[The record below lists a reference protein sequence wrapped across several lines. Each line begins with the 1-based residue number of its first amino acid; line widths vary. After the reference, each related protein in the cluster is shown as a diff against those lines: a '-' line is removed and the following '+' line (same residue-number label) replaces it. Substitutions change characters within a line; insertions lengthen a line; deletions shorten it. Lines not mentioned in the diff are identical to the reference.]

1 MSRAAG
7 TQPRPGAIG
16 IGSVKTNMGHLE
28 GAAGVAGM
36 VKVLAALRHG
46 QLPANVGFQQLNRL
60 IDLSGSDFRIQA
72 EATPWPPTPGAP
84 RRAGVSSFGFGGSN
98 GHVVIEEAPQVPPAK
113 PGRGAVVLPFSA
125 RDDGRLRA
133 LAGLL
138 GLLTR
143 DPQVFLQATPR
154 NEGEISAADI
164 EALIGQRVA
173 AKHRK
178 DYAAADRIRS
188 ELATAGVI
196 LEDGA
201 KGTGWRR
208 A

>member
-1 MSRAAG
+1 
-7 TQPRPGAIG
+7 
-16 IGSVKTNMGHLE
+16 
-28 GAAGVAGM
+28 
-36 VKVLAALRHG
+36 
-46 QLPANVGFQQLNRL
+46 
-60 IDLSGSDFRIQA
+60 
-72 EATPWPPTPGAP
+72 
-84 RRAGVSSFGFGGSN
+84 
-98 GHVVIEEAPQVPPAK
+98 
-113 PGRGAVVLPFSA
+113 
-125 RDDGRLRA
+125 LRA

-173 AKHRK
+173 AKQRK

-208 A
+208 ARNLAGKRLAKNAAAASDDRQVDKSRAEPVVRRVADAITAEVVVVHAFQTADQFFPGGILACFA

>member
-1 MSRAAG
+1 VLRFFILRAHYRS
-7 TQPRPGAIG
+7 PLNY
-16 IGSVKTNMGHLE
+16 SEGHLDDARQALSRLYTALKAVPAE
-28 GAAGVAGM
+28 IAPIEWNQSPALRFRQAMDDDFNTPEACAVLFELAGEVNRSQSP
-36 VKVLAALRHG
+36 VLAG
-46 QLPANVGFQQLNRL
+46 Q
-60 IDLSGSDFRIQA
+60 
-72 EATPWPPTPGAP
+72 
-84 RRAGVSSFGFGGSN
+84 
-98 GHVVIEEAPQVPPAK
+98 
-113 PGRGAVVLPFSA
+113 
-125 RDDGRLRA
+125 LRA

-173 AKHRK
+173 AKQRK